1 MTPKHEEF
9 EHDVKLD
16 VEARVRQGVKA
27 VLEEV
32 LEEEMSEHLKAGYRE
47 LTPTRRGERNGFYQ
61 RNLVTPAGK
70 IERLTVPRDREGE
83 FVTEVFERYKRMTG
97 DVEEAILEM
106 YLSGISVRKIAGVTD
121 ALSKV
126 RIGKDAVSR
135 IASRLEEQQKEWR
148 ERPLGEKE
156 YPYLYLDA
164 TYLKVRWGARVTSM
178 ALLTCVG
185 VDEEGFREVLAVE
198 VAGTEKAAAYA
209 SLLRGLID
217 RGLKGVYLVVS
228 DDHEGIKSAVA
239 GELPGAEWQRCA
251 VHFQRNVL
259 SHVPASSMA
268 EVAEDLS
275 AIFKVSREKT
285 ARTLAEEFVE
295 LYGKSYPKAVAVFEA
310 GIEDAL
316 TYLRYPGSHHARLRS
331 TNMLE
336 RLFKE
341 VKRRTRV
348 VGVFPN
354 ETSASTLA
362 TEIALRSSE
371 EWALRRY
378 LTMDALEALGKPNPQ
393 HSRETLT
400 RCLQRVAMVLNRV
413 ARWTHEGI
421 HSATKR

>member
-1 MTPKHEEF
+1 LTPKHEEF
-9 EHDVKLD
+9 EHEVKLD

-393 HSRETLT
+393 HSR
-400 RCLQRVAMVLNRV
+400 
-413 ARWTHEGI
+413 H
-421 HSATKR
+421 

>member
-1 MTPKHEEF
+1 LTPKKHEF

-32 LEEEMSEHLKAGYRE
+32 LEEEMSQHLEAGYRE
-47 LTPTRRGERNGFYQ
+47 LTPTMRGERNCHYQ
-61 RNLVTPAGK
+61 RNLLTPAGK
-70 IERLTVPRDREGE
+70 IERLEVPRDREGE

-97 DVEEAILEM
+97 DVEEAVLEM

-135 IASRLEEQQKEWR
+135 IARRLEVEQKEWR
-148 ERPLGEKE
+148 GRSLEKG

-164 TYLKVRWGARVTSM
+164 TYLKVRWGARVSSM

-185 VDEEGFREVLAVE
+185 VEEEGFREVLAVE
-198 VAGTEKAAAYA
+198 VAGTEKGAAYA

-217 RGLKGVYLVVS
+217 RGLSGVRLVVS
-228 DDHEGIKSAVA
+228 DDHEGIKAAVA
-239 GELPGAEWQRCA
+239 GELPGAEWQRCV
-251 VHFQRNVL
+251 VHFERNVL
-259 SHVPASSMA
+259 AHVPASEMSA
-268 EVAEDLS
+268 VAEDLK
-275 AIFKVSREKT
+275 AIFKVRRKKT
-285 ARTLAEEFVE
+285 ARALAEEFVE
-295 LYGKSYPKAVAVFEA
+295 LYGGSFPKAISVFEA
-310 GIEDAL
+310 GIGDAL
-316 TYLRYPGSHHARLRS
+316 TYLSFPGSHHAKLRT

-354 ETSASTLA
+354 EVSASTLA
-362 TEIALRSSE
+362 TEIVLRSSE

-378 LTMDALEALGKPNPQ
+378 LAMDALEETKKPNPQ
-393 HSRETLT
+393 LSR
-400 RCLQRVAMVLNRV
+400 
-413 ARWTHEGI
+413 H
-421 HSATKR
+421 

>member
-1 MTPKHEEF
+1 MTPKKHEF
-9 EHDVKLD
+9 EYDVKLD

-32 LEEEMSEHLKAGYRE
+32 LEEEMAEHLEAGYRE
-47 LTPTRRGERNGFYQ
+47 LTPTRRGERNGHYQ
-61 RNLVTPAGK
+61 RNLLTPAGK
-70 IERLTVPRDREGE
+70 IERLEVPRDREGE

-148 ERPLGEKE
+148 GSSLEEKG

-164 TYLKVRWGARVTSM
+164 TYLKVRWGASVTSM
-178 ALLTCVG
+178 ALLACVG

-198 VAGTEKAAAYA
+198 VAGSEKGAAYA

-217 RGLKGVYLVVS
+217 RGLKGVRLVVS
-228 DDHEGIKSAVA
+228 DDHEGIKAAVA
-239 GELPGAEWQRCA
+239 AELPGAEWQRCV
-251 VHFQRNVL
+251 VHFERNVL
-259 SHVPASSMA
+259 SHVPASAMS
-268 EVAEDLS
+268 EVAEDLK
-275 AIFKVSREKT
+275 AVFKVRREKR
-285 ARTLAEEFVE
+285 AEALAEEFVS
-295 LYGKSYPKAVAVFEA
+295 LYEKSYPKAVSVFEA
-310 GIEDAL
+310 GIDDAL
-316 TYLRYPGSHHARLRS
+316 TYLSYPGKHHARIRT

-354 ETSASTLA
+354 ETSATTLA

-371 EWALRRY
+371 EWALKRY
-378 LTMDALEALGKPNPQ
+378 LTMDALEAVGKPNPQ
-393 HSRETLT
+393 LSR
-400 RCLQRVAMVLNRV
+400 
-413 ARWTHEGI
+413 H
-421 HSATKR
+421 

>member
-1 MTPKHEEF
+1 LTPKHEF

-47 LTPTRRGERNGFYQ
+47 LTPTRKGERNGYYQ

-70 IERLTVPRDREGE
+70 IERLEVPRDREGE
-83 FVTEVFERYKRMTG
+83 FVTEVFERYKRMSG

-126 RIGKDAVSR
+126 RVGKDAVSR
-135 IASRLEEQQKEWR
+135 IARRLEEQQREWR
-148 ERPLGEKE
+148 ERSLEEKE

-178 ALLTCVG
+178 ALLACVG

-198 VAGTEKAAAYA
+198 VAGSEKGAAYA
-209 SLLRGLID
+209 SLLRGLVD
-217 RGLKGVYLVVS
+217 RGLSGVRLVVS
-228 DDHEGIKSAVA
+228 DDHEGIKAAVA
-239 GELPGAEWQRCA
+239 AEMPGVEWQRCQ
-251 VHFQRNVL
+251 VHFERNVL
-259 SHVPASSMA
+259 SHIPASEMS
-268 EVAEDLS
+268 EVAEDLK
-275 AIFKVSREKT
+275 AIFKVRREKT
-285 ARTLAEEFVE
+285 ARALAEEFVG
-295 LYGKSYPKAVAVFEA
+295 LYGKRFPKAVSVFEA

-316 TYLRYPGSHHARLRS
+316 IYLRYPGSHHARIRT

-336 RLFKE
+336 RLFRE

-354 ETSASTLA
+354 EVSASTLA

-371 EWALRRY
+371 QWALKRY
-378 LTMDALEALGKPNPQ
+378 LTMDALEAVEKPNPQ
-393 HSRETLT
+393 LSR
-400 RCLQRVAMVLNRV
+400 
-413 ARWTHEGI
+413 H
-421 HSATKR
+421 

>member
-1 MTPKHEEF
+1 LTPKKHEF
-9 EHDVKLD
+9 EHDVELD
-16 VEARVRQGVKA
+16 VEARVRRGVKA

-32 LEEEMSEHLKAGYRE
+32 LEEEMTHHLKAGYRE
-47 LTPTRRGERNGFYQ
+47 LTPTRRGERNGYYQ
-61 RNLVTPAGK
+61 RNLLTPAGK
-70 IERLTVPRDREGE
+70 IERLEVPRDREGE

-97 DVEEAILEM
+97 DVEEAVLEM

-126 RIGKDAVSR
+126 RISKDAVSR

-148 ERPLGEKE
+148 ERSLEDKE

-164 TYLKVRWGARVTSM
+164 TYLKVRWGARVTTL
-178 ALLTCVG
+178 ALLVCVG
-185 VDEEGFREVLAVE
+185 VDEEGFREVLAAE
-198 VAGTEKAAAYA
+198 VAGEEKGAAYA
-209 SLLRGLID
+209 SLLRDLID
-217 RGLKGVYLVVS
+217 RGLSGVRLVVS
-228 DDHEGIKSAVA
+228 DDPKGIKAAVA
-239 GELPGAEWQRCA
+239 GELPGVGWQRCV
-251 VHFQRNVL
+251 VHFERNVL
-259 SHVPASSMA
+259 SHVPTSEMN
-268 EVAEDLS
+268 EVAEDIK
-275 AIFKVSREKT
+275 AIFKVRREET
-285 ARTLAEEFVE
+285 ARALAAGFVE
-295 LYGKSYPKAVAVFEA
+295 LYGERFAKAVAIFEA

-316 TYLRYPGSHHARLRS
+316 TYLSFPGSHHTRIRT

-378 LTMDALEALGKPNPQ
+378 LTLDTLTVAEKLNPQ
-393 HSRETLT
+393 LSR
-400 RCLQRVAMVLNRV
+400 
-413 ARWTHEGI
+413 H
-421 HSATKR
+421 

>member
-1 MTPKHEEF
+1 LTPKKHEF
-9 EHDVKLD
+9 EQDVKMD

-32 LEEEMSEHLKAGYRE
+32 LEEEMTQHLQAGYRE
-47 LTPTRRGERNGFYQ
+47 LTPTRRGERNGRYV
-61 RNLVTPAGK
+61 RTLLTPAGK
-70 IERLTVPRDREGE
+70 IERLEVPRDREGE

-97 DVEEAILEM
+97 DVEEAVLEM

-135 IASRLEEQQKEWR
+135 IARRLEEEHKEWR
-148 ERPLGEKE
+148 ERSLEEKQ

-164 TYLKVRWGARVTSM
+164 TYLKVRWAARVTTM
-178 ALLTCVG
+178 ALLVCVG

-198 VAGTEKAAAYA
+198 VAGTEKGAAYA

-217 RGLKGVYLVVS
+217 RGLRGVRLVVS
-228 DDHEGIKSAVA
+228 DDHEGIKAAVA
-239 GELPGAEWQRCA
+239 GELPGAQWQRCV
-251 VHFQRNVL
+251 VHFERNVL
-259 SHVPASSMA
+259 AHVPASEMS
-268 EVAEDLS
+268 EVAEDMK
-275 AIFKVSREKT
+275 AIFKVRRQKT
-285 ARTLAEEFVE
+285 ASALVEEFVE
-295 LYGKSYPKAVAVFEA
+295 FYRGGFPKAISVFEA
-310 GIEDAL
+310 GIGEAL
-316 TYLRYPGSHHARLRS
+316 TYLSFPGSHHAKLRT

-336 RLFKE
+336 RLFRE

-371 EWALRRY
+371 VWALKRY
-378 LTMDALEALGKPNPQ
+378 LTIDVLEEAENPNPQ
-393 HSRETLT
+393 LSR
-400 RCLQRVAMVLNRV
+400 
-413 ARWTHEGI
+413 H
-421 HSATKR
+421 